1 MHKRCYTDNR
11 KSTRDLIVKT
21 YKKTEVIIVRFAICD
36 DEMMHA
42 AQLAEMLRAIDDA
55 IRCESYTSGETL
67 VADIESGQSFDAIFL
82 DMEMPGMD
90 GIAAG
95 NAIRALDERVILVFV
110 TSHEQYA
117 VASFQCEPLDYL
129 IKPVDPDRLRIVLE
143 KIQHK
148 TNKKRTVL
156 TFEEGGEYVRLYSD
170 EIVYC
175 ESSRNYA
182 IIHTKDALYRVRMT
196 SAELEARLE
205 PGHFARCHRS
215 YIVNL
220 EEVKKVDNEGYIHL
234 HHSKDTI
241 PVGAVFKK
249 EFLKALMDYEMGE
262 GF

>member
-1 MHKRCYTDNR
+1 M
-11 KSTRDLIVKT
+11 
-21 YKKTEVIIVRFAICD
+21 RFAICD
-36 DEMMHA
+36 DDIQQGT
-42 AQLAEMLRAIDDA
+42 QLANMVRTTDEAVV
-55 IRCESYTSGETL
+55 CETYTSGEAL
-67 VADIESGQSFDAIFL
+67 VADIGDGQDFDAVFL

-95 NAIRALDERVILVFV
+95 NAIRAIDERLVIVFV
-110 TSHEQYA
+110 TSHTQYA

-129 IKPVDPDRLRIVLE
+129 VKPVETERLCTLLE
-143 KIQHK
+143 KIRH
-148 TNKKRTVL
+148 RTSRNRVPL
-156 TFEEGGEYVRLYSD
+156 TFEEGGAYVRLYCD

-175 ESSRNYA
+175 ESSRNYV

-249 EFLKALMDYEMGE
+249 EFLKALMDYEMRE

>member
-1 MHKRCYTDNR
+1 M
-11 KSTRDLIVKT
+11 
-21 YKKTEVIIVRFAICD
+21 RFAICD
-36 DEMMHA
+36 DETMHA

-55 IRCESYTSGETL
+55 TRCESYTSGETL
-67 VADIESGQSFDAIFL
+67 VADIESGQAFDAIFL

-129 IKPVDPDRLRIVLE
+129 VKPVETERLCTVLE
-143 KIQHK
+143 KIRH
-148 TNKKRTVL
+148 RTRKQRTTI
-156 TFEEGGEYVRLYSD
+156 TFEEGGAYVRLYCD

-175 ESSRNYA
+175 EGSRNYV
-182 IIHTKDALYRVRMT
+182 IIHTRDASYRARMT

-205 PGHFARCHRS
+205 SEHFARCHRS

-249 EFLKALMDYEMGE
+249 EFLKALMDYEMRE

>member
-1 MHKRCYTDNR
+1 MR
-11 KSTRDLIVKT
+11 I
-21 YKKTEVIIVRFAICD
+21 AICD
-36 DEMMHA
+36 DDTRQGT
-42 AQLAEMLRAIDDA
+42 QLANMVRALDEA
-55 IRCESYTSGETL
+55 VVCETYTSGEAL
-67 VADIESGQSFDAIFL
+67 VADIRAGQDFDAVFL

-95 NAIRALDERVILVFV
+95 NAIRAIDERLIIVFV
-110 TSHEQYA
+110 TSHTQYA

-129 IKPVDPDRLRIVLE
+129 VKPVETERLCTLLE
-143 KIQHK
+143 KIRH
-148 TNKKRTVL
+148 RTSRNRVPL
-156 TFEEGGEYVRLYSD
+156 TFEEGGAYVRLYCD

-182 IIHTKDALYRVRMT
+182 IIHTKDASYRARMT

-249 EFLKALMDYEMGE
+249 EFLKALMDYEMRE

>member
-1 MHKRCYTDNR
+1 M
-11 KSTRDLIVKT
+11 
-21 YKKTEVIIVRFAICD
+21 RFAICD
-36 DEMMHA
+36 DDIQQGT
-42 AQLAEMLRAIDDA
+42 QLANMVRTTDEAVV
-55 IRCESYTSGETL
+55 CETYTSGEAL
-67 VADIESGQSFDAIFL
+67 VADIRAGQDFDAVFL
-82 DMEMPGMD
+82 DMEMPGID

-95 NAIRALDERVILVFV
+95 NAIRAIDERLIIVFV
-110 TSHEQYA
+110 TSHTQYA

-129 IKPVDPDRLRIVLE
+129 VKPVETERLCTVLE
-143 KIQHK
+143 KIRH
-148 TNKKRTVL
+148 RTRKQRTTI
-156 TFEEGGEYVRLYSD
+156 TFEEGGAYVRLYCD

-205 PGHFARCHRS
+205 PGRFVRCHRS

-249 EFLKALMDYEMGE
+249 EFLKALMDYEMRE

>member
-1 MHKRCYTDNR
+1 MR
-11 KSTRDLIVKT
+11 I
-21 YKKTEVIIVRFAICD
+21 AICD
-36 DEMMHA
+36 DEAVHCEHLTSAISA
-42 AQLAEMLRAIDDA
+42 ALPDA
-55 IRCESYTSGETL
+55 LCLSYASGEAL
-67 VADIESGQSFDAIFL
+67 VADIRAGQDFDAVFL

-95 NAIRALDERVILVFV
+95 NAIRAIDERLIIVFV
-110 TSHEQYA
+110 TSHTQYA

-129 IKPVDPDRLRIVLE
+129 VKPVETERLCTVLE
-143 KIQHK
+143 KIRH
-148 TNKKRTVL
+148 RTRKQRTTI
-156 TFEEGGEYVRLYSD
+156 TFEEGGAYVRLYCD

-175 ESSRNYA
+175 EGSRNYV
-182 IIHTKDALYRVRMT
+182 IIHTRDASYRARMT

-205 PGHFARCHRS
+205 PGRFVRCHRS

-249 EFLKALMDYEMGE
+249 EFLKALMDYEMRE

>member
-1 MHKRCYTDNR
+1 M
-11 KSTRDLIVKT
+11 
-21 YKKTEVIIVRFAICD
+21 RFAICD
-36 DEMMHA
+36 DDIQQGT
-42 AQLAEMLRAIDDA
+42 QLANMVRTTDEAVV
-55 IRCESYTSGETL
+55 CETYTSGEAL
-67 VADIESGQSFDAIFL
+67 VADIRDGQDFDAVFL

-95 NAIRALDERVILVFV
+95 NAIRAIDERLIIVFV
-110 TSHEQYA
+110 TSHTQYA

-129 IKPVDPDRLRIVLE
+129 VKPVEIERLCTVLE
-143 KIQHK
+143 KIRH
-148 TNKKRTVL
+148 RTRKQRITI
-156 TFEEGGEYVRLYSD
+156 TFEEGGAYVRLYCD

-205 PGHFARCHRS
+205 PGRFVRCHRS

-249 EFLKALMDYEMGE
+249 EFLKALMDYEMRE

>member
-1 MHKRCYTDNR
+1 M
-11 KSTRDLIVKT
+11 
-21 YKKTEVIIVRFAICD
+21 RFAICD
-36 DEMMHA
+36 DDIQQGT
-42 AQLAEMLRAIDDA
+42 QLANMVRAIDEA
-55 IRCESYTSGETL
+55 VVCETYTSGEAL
-67 VADIESGQSFDAIFL
+67 VADIGDGQDFDAVFL

-95 NAIRALDERVILVFV
+95 NAIRAIDERLVIVFV
-110 TSHEQYA
+110 TSHTQYA

-129 IKPVDPDRLRIVLE
+129 VKPVETERLCTVLE
-143 KIQHK
+143 KIRH
-148 TNKKRTVL
+148 RTRKQRTTI
-156 TFEEGGEYVRLYSD
+156 TFEEGGAYVRLYCD

-220 EEVKKVDNEGYIHL
+220 EEVKKVERNQITL
-234 HHSKDTI
+234 HHSSDYI
-241 PVGAVFKK
+241 PLSDSYR
-249 EFLKALMDYEMGE
+249 EPFLKATIDYELRGMR
-262 GF
+262 

>member
-1 MHKRCYTDNR
+1 M
-11 KSTRDLIVKT
+11 
-21 YKKTEVIIVRFAICD
+21 RFAICD
-36 DEMMHA
+36 DDIQQGT
-42 AQLAEMLRAIDDA
+42 QLANMVRTTDEAVV
-55 IRCESYTSGETL
+55 CETYTSGEAL
-67 VADIESGQSFDAIFL
+67 VADIRAGQDFDAVFL

-95 NAIRALDERVILVFV
+95 NAIRAIDERLIIVFV
-110 TSHEQYA
+110 TSHTQYA

-129 IKPVDPDRLRIVLE
+129 VKPVETERLCTVLE
-143 KIQHK
+143 KIRH
-148 TNKKRTVL
+148 RTRKQRTTI
-156 TFEEGGEYVRLYSD
+156 TFEEGGAYVRLYCD

-175 ESSRNYA
+175 EGSRNYV
-182 IIHTKDALYRVRMT
+182 IIHTRDASYRARMT

-205 PGHFARCHRS
+205 SEHFARCHRS

-220 EEVKKVDNEGYIHL
+220 EEVKKLDNEGYIHL

-249 EFLKALMDYEMGE
+249 EFLKALMDYEMRE